1 MKKKAIKIIIN
12 IFLFF
17 YFYTNISFAS
27 DKKNYIFDYETFNE
41 DGTINAIVE
50 IPAGTSEKWE
60 VSKDGLEISKE
71 IYNSDTRVID
81 YLSYP
86 FNYGF
91 IPQTYLSPKLGG
103 DGDPLDIIIIGSN
116 IKRGSAIKAKPIGT
130 LVLLDKNEI
139 DSKVIALMINDTN
152 ISKMNSIDDLEK
164 NYIGLMDII
173 KTWIINYKGESLEL
187 KRVLGKTATKE
198 YIQKY
203 HEAFLNSSK
212 KP

>member
-1 MKKKAIKIIIN
+1 MSA
-12 IFLFF
+12 
-17 YFYTNISFAS
+17 
-27 DKKNYIFDYETFNE
+27 
-41 DGTINAIVE
+41 
-50 IPAGTSEKWE
+50 
-60 VSKDGLEISKE
+60 
-71 IYNSDTRVID
+71 
-81 YLSYP
+81 
-86 FNYGF
+86 
-91 IPQTYLSPKLGG
+91 KLGG

-164 NYIGLMDII
+164 YYIGLMDII
-173 KTWIINYKGESLEL
+173 KIWIINYKGESLEL

-203 HEAFLNSSK
+203 HEAFLNSLK